1 MFVDRSSERFC
12 SFLSLFVTRH
22 FFQNGCGRA
31 RARNRTTSS
40 SLSPLNTT
48 FRRES
53 FFCSLLSSKR
63 EWEKR
68 VKYSIFREIY
78 NWKDWGRDI
87 SQCSTFQ
94 EVWTRFCSK
103 KGHVNTPIFTR
114 RTKTTQTLEE
124 EEKRAK
130 KIRFFLQ
137 RCIFYSCVLTLLCAL
152 FCYILLNRS
161 GGNFSAPPRDDSETF
176 KTSVAGQS
184 NWNAYEGSGE
194 KELTP
199 EEKKAKAKA
208 EEDASNARRAA
219 AAAKMQAER
228 EKAGYKG
235 SIF

>member
-1 MFVDRSSERFC
+1 MERVKERYRA
-12 SFLSLFVTRH
+12 SAQLSNNCEHVFAPKKDTSTTIKTREEDKK
-22 FFQNGCGRA
+22 QQTLLKKKKERGKKI
-31 RARNRTTSS
+31 
-40 SLSPLNTT
+40 
-48 FRRES
+48 S
-53 FFCSLLSSKR
+53 FFFKA
-63 EWEKR
+63 
-68 VKYSIFREIY
+68 VVF
-78 NWKDWGRDI
+78 
-87 SQCSTFQ
+87 
-94 EVWTRFCSK
+94 
-103 KGHVNTPIFTR
+103 FT
-114 RTKTTQTLEE
+114 
-124 EEKRAK
+124 
-130 KIRFFLQ
+130 
-137 RCIFYSCVLTLLCAL
+137 L
-152 FCYILLNRS
+152 FCTHSVALSFVIFFLNRS

>member
-1 MFVDRSSERFC
+1 MERVKERYRA
-12 SFLSLFVTRH
+12 SAQLSNNCEHVFAPKKDTSTTI
-22 FFQNGCGRA
+22 A
-31 RARNRTTSS
+31 REEDKKQQT
-40 SLSPLNTT
+40 
-48 FRRES
+48 
-53 FFCSLLSSKR
+53 LLKKKRKR
-63 EWEKR
+63 EEK
-68 VKYSIFREIY
+68 KFR
-78 NWKDWGRDI
+78 
-87 SQCSTFQ
+87 SF
-94 EVWTRFCSK
+94 SK
-103 KGHVNTPIFTR
+103 
-114 RTKTTQTLEE
+114 LSY
-124 EEKRAK
+124 
-130 KIRFFLQ
+130 FL
-137 RCIFYSCVLTLLCAL
+137 L
-152 FCYILLNRS
+152 FCTHSVALSFVLFFLNRS

>member
-1 MFVDRSSERFC
+1 VKERYHASAQLSNECEHVFAPKKDTSTTIAGSEEDKKQQ
-12 SFLSLFVTRH
+12 T
-22 FFQNGCGRA
+22 
-31 RARNRTTSS
+31 
-40 SLSPLNTT
+40 
-48 FRRES
+48 
-53 FFCSLLSSKR
+53 LLKKKRKR
-63 EWEKR
+63 EEK
-68 VKYSIFREIY
+68 KFR
-78 NWKDWGRDI
+78 
-87 SQCSTFQ
+87 SF
-94 EVWTRFCSK
+94 SK
-103 KGHVNTPIFTR
+103 
-114 RTKTTQTLEE
+114 LSY
-124 EEKRAK
+124 
-130 KIRFFLQ
+130 FL
-137 RCIFYSCVLTLLCAL
+137 L
-152 FCYILLNRS
+152 FCTHSVALSFVLFFLNRS

>member
-1 MFVDRSSERFC
+1 MKERYRA
-12 SFLSLFVTRH
+12 SAQLSNNCEHVFAPKKDTSTSIKTREEDKK
-22 FFQNGCGRA
+22 QQ
-31 RARNRTTSS
+31 T
-40 SLSPLNTT
+40 
-48 FRRES
+48 
-53 FFCSLLSSKR
+53 LLKKNKKR
-63 EWEKR
+63 EEK
-68 VKYSIFREIY
+68 KFR
-78 NWKDWGRDI
+78 
-87 SQCSTFQ
+87 SF
-94 EVWTRFCSK
+94 SK
-103 KGHVNTPIFTR
+103 
-114 RTKTTQTLEE
+114 LSY
-124 EEKRAK
+124 
-130 KIRFFLQ
+130 FL
-137 RCIFYSCVLTLLCAL
+137 L
-152 FCYILLNRS
+152 FCTHSVALSFVIFFLNRS

>member
-1 MFVDRSSERFC
+1 MKK
-12 SFLSLFVTRH
+12 
-22 FFQNGCGRA
+22 
-31 RARNRTTSS
+31 
-40 SLSPLNTT
+40 
-48 FRRES
+48 
-53 FFCSLLSSKR
+53 KR
-63 EWEKR
+63 EKR
-68 VKYSIFREIY
+68 
-78 NWKDWGRDI
+78 
-87 SQCSTFQ
+87 
-94 EVWTRFCSK
+94 
-103 KGHVNTPIFTR
+103 
-114 RTKTTQTLEE
+114 
-124 EEKRAK
+124 EEKKFRSFSK
-130 KIRFFLQ
+130 LSYFL
-137 RCIFYSCVLTLLCAL
+137 L
-152 FCYILLNRS
+152 FCTHSVALSFVLFFLNRS

>member
-1 MFVDRSSERFC
+1 MKERYHT
-12 SFLSLFVTRH
+12 SAQLSNKCEHVFAPKKDTSTTI
-22 FFQNGCGRA
+22 FTK
-31 RARNRTTSS
+31 RTK
-40 SLSPLNTT
+40 NN
-48 FRRES
+48 
-53 FFCSLLSSKR
+53 KH
-63 EWEKR
+63 
-68 VKYSIFREIY
+68 
-78 NWKDWGRDI
+78 
-87 SQCSTFQ
+87 
-94 EVWTRFCSK
+94 SK
-103 KGHVNTPIFTR
+103 K
-114 RTKTTQTLEE
+114 
-124 EEKRAK
+124 KRGKERK
-130 KIRFFLQ
+130 KNSVLFQ
-137 RCIFYSCVLTLLCAL
+137 SCIFYSSTYSLCRALLL
-152 FCYILLNRS
+152 VFFLNRS

>member
-1 MFVDRSSERFC
+1 MKERYRA
-12 SFLSLFVTRH
+12 SAQLSNKCEHVFAPKKDTSTTI
-22 FFQNGCGRA
+22 A
-31 RARNRTTSS
+31 REEDEKQQT
-40 SLSPLNTT
+40 LLKKKK
-48 FRRES
+48 RR
-53 FFCSLLSSKR
+53 KR
-63 EWEKR
+63 EEK
-68 VKYSIFREIY
+68 KFR
-78 NWKDWGRDI
+78 
-87 SQCSTFQ
+87 SF
-94 EVWTRFCSK
+94 SK
-103 KGHVNTPIFTR
+103 
-114 RTKTTQTLEE
+114 LSY
-124 EEKRAK
+124 
-130 KIRFFLQ
+130 FL
-137 RCIFYSCVLTLLCAL
+137 L
-152 FCYILLNRS
+152 FCTHSVALSFVLFFLNRS

>member
-1 MFVDRSSERFC
+1 MKERY
-12 SFLSLFVTRH
+12 
-22 FFQNGCGRA
+22 
-31 RARNRTTSS
+31 RTSAQ
-40 SLSPLNTT
+40 L
-48 FRRES
+48 
-53 FFCSLLSSKR
+53 
-63 EWEKR
+63 
-68 VKYSIFREIY
+68 
-78 NWKDWGRDI
+78 
-87 SQCSTFQ
+87 
-94 EVWTRFCSK
+94 SK
-103 KGHVNTPIFTR
+103 KCEHVFAPKKDTS
-114 RTKTTQTLEE
+114 TTIAREEDKKQQTLEE
-124 EEKRAK
+124 EEEKREEK
-130 KIRFFLQ
+130 KFPSFSKLYFL
-137 RCIFYSCVLTLLCAL
+137 L
-152 FCYILLNRS
+152 FCTHSVARSFVLFFLNRS